1 MLECAFN
8 SNEKI
13 TSFRRTRNLQDS
25 YLESLTNSICFLRKK
40 KEKQWTQLDIHCI
53 KILFEYASAQ
63 DTERRTCKYNWRIE
77 VDACNM
83 KEEIIHEIIA
93 R

>member
-63 DTERRTCKYNWRIE
+63 
-77 VDACNM
+77 
-83 KEEIIHEIIA
+83 EILNVEHVNTIGGLKWMHVT
-93 R
+93 